1 MINDIAYGN
10 VRTIRVFEKKF
21 IIISM
26 NKKLKLLKGCC
37 RGDVPV
43 FFVQKLHHAGA
54 STPAFSSPS
63 PTRELIMECLDRPI
77 RSGLLSSEQNLKPKI
92 PCLHNL
98 LQITLY

>member
-43 FFVQKLHHAGA
+43 F
-54 STPAFSSPS
+54 
-63 PTRELIMECLDRPI
+63 
-77 RSGLLSSEQNLKPKI
+77 
-92 PCLHNL
+92 L
-98 LQITLY
+98 LQNYTMRGLRLPLFISLHTSEELVIERLSRSE